1 MSDRFTVA
9 PSREWSVP
17 PAWKVLT
24 YATVV
29 LVAFAVAAKTWA
41 KSADSATLAVTFLSL
56 CVTVAVGYYIGN
68 VVLVADE
75 E

>member
-1 MSDRFTVA
+1 M
-9 PSREWSVP
+9 P

-29 LVAFAVAAKTWA
+29 LVVFAVAATTWA
-41 KSADSATLAVTFLSL
+41 KSTDPATLGFLFVTLSL
-56 CVTVAVGYYIGN
+56 TVGLGYYIGN
-68 VVLVADE
+68 NVLVSEDE